1 MYYYVITIACSII
14 AMYYFCLVEEVFP
27 FPWGIIPILK
37 GLAFERLHMEGSI
50 IFIDNRMKL
59 SALRLS
65 CPLQHHLWF
74 RVATRILEALSAQIY
89 STGKDRLFF

>member
-50 IFIDNRMKL
+50 IFIDNRKKEIKR
-59 SALRLS
+59 RLFS
-65 CPLQHHLWF
+65 SPTKCEF
-74 RVATRILEALSAQIY
+74 RVYRKHEDFYL
-89 STGKDRLFF
+89 K